1 MTEFWARMR
10 GHFGPD
16 YADSFA
22 SDFVITE
29 LANRTVNEAL
39 AQGEPAK
46 DVWRAVCVALDL
58 PPSVR

>member
-1 MTEFWARMR
+1 MR
-10 GHFGPD
+10 GHFGPV